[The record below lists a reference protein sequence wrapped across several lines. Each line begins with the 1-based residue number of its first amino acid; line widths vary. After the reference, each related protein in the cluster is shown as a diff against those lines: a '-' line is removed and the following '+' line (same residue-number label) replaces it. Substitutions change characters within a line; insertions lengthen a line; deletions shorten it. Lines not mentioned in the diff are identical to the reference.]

1 VLILTSIIVI
11 IATFKPKPKPTL
23 STPTKSTG
31 PNDKSTKPKL
41 TKAQLAREIKFDLSL
56 TRFSLV
62 VDILSQ
68 TLVTLSPVPSYK
80 LHSSRD
86 GAGLQARATTADT
99 SMARSQ
105 TLFVFS
111 SMLSSFGSGLVPATH
126 SLALCILQARALSLP
141 DVDGVD
147 GLIKPDADVE
157 VGKLFGALAVLQAVG
172 QMILGVSVV
181 LLIPGEKAE
190 LMLMLL
196 GIADVIWAD
205 LQWNSRSVA
214 QDRIYDHRRAACLF
228 VTRHVSGPA

>member
-1 VLILTSIIVI
+1 
-11 IATFKPKPKPTL
+11 
-23 STPTKSTG
+23 
-31 PNDKSTKPKL
+31 
-41 TKAQLAREIKFDLSL
+41 
-56 TRFSLV
+56 
-62 VDILSQ
+62 
-68 TLVTLSPVPSYK
+68 
-80 LHSSRD
+80 
-86 GAGLQARATTADT
+86 
-99 SMARSQ
+99 
-105 TLFVFS
+105 
-111 SMLSSFGSGLVPATH
+111 MLSSFGSGLVPATH